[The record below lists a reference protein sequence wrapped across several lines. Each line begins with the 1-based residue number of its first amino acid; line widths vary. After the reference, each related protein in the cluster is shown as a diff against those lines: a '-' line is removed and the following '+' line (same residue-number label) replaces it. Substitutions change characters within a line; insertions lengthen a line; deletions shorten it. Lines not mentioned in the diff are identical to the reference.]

1 MMMDIILGT
10 MNRIG
15 KYRNFIGSPIA
26 SHIGVCAFAHTMM
39 ELLILSFYFRVPRPT
54 SVPYKIVLPCISS
67 PEATP
72 PVDGA
77 TRL

>member
-1 MMMDIILGT
+1 MDIIGLGPI
-10 MNRIG
+10 IG
-15 KYRNFIGSPIA
+15 FIA
-26 SHIGVCAFAHTMM
+26 AHIGVCAFAHTMM
-39 ELLILSFYFRVPRPT
+39 ELLILSFYLRVPRPT
-54 SVPYKIVLPCISS
+54 SVPYKIVLPRISS